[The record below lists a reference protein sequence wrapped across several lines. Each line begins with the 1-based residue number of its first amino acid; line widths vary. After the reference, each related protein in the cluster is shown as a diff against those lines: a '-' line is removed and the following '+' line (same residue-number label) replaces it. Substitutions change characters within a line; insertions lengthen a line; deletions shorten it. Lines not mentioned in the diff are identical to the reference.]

1 MTPLLHPLLALAAA
15 AAGVADAPP
24 ELGTVR
30 FERDLDAALAAA
42 KASGKPL
49 FLLFQEV
56 PG

>member
-1 MTPLLHPLLALAAA
+1 MPLIEILIALAAA
-15 AAGVADAPP
+15 THASLETPR

-30 FERDLDAALAAA
+30 FERDLDRALATA
-42 KASGKPL
+42 KSSAKPV

>member
-1 MTPLLHPLLALAAA
+1 MNMTGIPATVLGLSLLFAAE
-15 AAGVADAPP
+15 APK

-42 KASGKPL
+42 KASGKPV